1 MWLDYIDL
9 AYSGALFCLR
19 CFKQKNK
26 TDSTYSAEPV
36 LFLNHYCHGRPPS
49 FGIKNHS
56 IISLL
61 PSLREDY
68 LTLLCSFIS
77 FLLYR
82 V

>member
-1 MWLDYIDL
+1 MISLWRLS
-9 AYSGALFCLR
+9 AYGMPLLTGMK
-19 CFKQKNK
+19 KQKTK

-36 LFLNHYCHGRPPS
+36 LVLNHYCHGRPPS

-68 LTLLCSFIS
+68 LTLSFIS

>member
-1 MWLDYIDL
+1 LDDKPVAVVRL
-9 AYSGALFCLR
+9 WNATAYWHE
-19 CFKQKNK
+19 KQKTK

-36 LFLNHYCHGRPPS
+36 LVLNHYCHGRPPS

-68 LTLLCSFIS
+68 LTLSFIS